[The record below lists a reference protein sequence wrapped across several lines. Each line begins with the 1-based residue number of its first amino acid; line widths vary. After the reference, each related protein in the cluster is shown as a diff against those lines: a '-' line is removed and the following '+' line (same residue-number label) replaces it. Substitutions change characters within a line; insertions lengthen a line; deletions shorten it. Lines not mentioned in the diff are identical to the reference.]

1 MTPREP
7 LYLAMVYLL
16 SAEEKAGI
24 FHDAELVM
32 ECRELR
38 ARVKKLYDGKFGK
51 EREAV

>member
-16 SAEEKAGI
+16 SAEEKAEV
-24 FHDAELVM
+24 FHDVELAR

-38 ARVKKLYDGKFGK
+38 AKLKKLYDGKFGK
-51 EREAV
+51 EREAA